1 MGVGC
6 PPFSWFRV
14 VSLTGTR
21 GAGCVLAAIVLVWML
36 AIEKWFGC
44 AYSAVLPSLLLI
56 FRFHVKFLFLLL
68 GCLLCVWFTPPKTQV
83 CQTLLLLMN
92 DKPVDLIAMLSR
104 KKT

>member
-6 PPFSWFRV
+6 PPFSWCCV
-14 VSLTGTR
+14 LSLTGTC

-44 AYSAVLPSLLLI
+44 GYSTVLPPLLLM

-68 GCLLCVWFTPPKTQV
+68 GCLLCVWFAPPKT
-83 CQTLLLLMN
+83 QTLLLLVN
-92 DKPVDLIAMLSR
+92 DKPVELTAMLSR